1 MMRLSMLKLLTIVSL
16 LSISASGNE
25 LEKKLLNYEKQRISA
40 NPAVV
45 LKDAKLA
52 FKKDVGDGWKGYL
65 YNLSLTYQG
74 KNINT
79 TDILFS
85 NGTQVT
91 SELRKITGFDYKRL
105 MHPTLSSKYY
115 DSKRLIAGNVN
126 AKNKLVVFSD
136 PLCPNCVD
144 DIPEIIKLVRANPN
158 VFALYYF
165 SFPLDMHPMAKVLIK
180 ASKVA
185 ENKGLKDMTYRLYTA
200 KFEKHFDPYQEK
212 NEQKALDAFNKIFKS
227 NITMGEINNAKIVS
241 DLDMDMKLADAAF
254 VNGTPTLF
262 LNGEIDVTRSEYK
275 KKIK

>member
-1 MMRLSMLKLLTIVSL
+1 MMKLSMLKLLTIVSL
-16 LSISASGNE
+16 LSISVSGNE
-25 LEKKLLNYEKQRISA
+25 LEKKLLHYEKQRISA

-45 LKDAKLA
+45 LKDVKLV
-52 FKKDVGDGWKGYL
+52 FKKDLGDGWKGYL
-65 YNLSLTYQG
+65 YNLSVVYQG
-74 KNINT
+74 KAINT
-79 TDILFS
+79 NDIVFS

-105 MHPTLSSKYY
+105 MHPTLGSQYY
-115 DSKRLIAGNVN
+115 DQKRLIAGNVN

-144 DIPEIIKLVRANPN
+144 DIPEIIKTVKANPN

-165 SFPLDMHPMAKVLIK
+165 SFPLDMHPTAKALVK

-200 KFEKHFDPYQEK
+200 KFEKYFDPYGEK
-212 NEQKALDAFNKIFKS
+212 NEQKALQAFNKIFKT
-227 NITMGEINNAKIVS
+227 NITMSELKNPKIVA
-241 DLDMDMKLADAAF
+241 DLESDMKLADAAF